1 MRKNPFT
8 FSPIFAPDVPAL
20 YGQGLSDYEILV
32 RVAKTINECAN
43 TINSFEELAKEL
55 EKALNDIDG
64 YVKEEVIKAV
74 KALYDSGELG
84 EIISQ
89 VIANSMTGKTGDFD
103 LSHMGYVLHAAHSYG
118 RSALPPENASLTI
131 DEELYSA
138 LQGNTV
144 FDINGNLFWAC
155 CYVCQN
161 GSDNENNNACRI
173 YVYTINQDGSL
184 SYVTDK
190 EFAVMGHCNSMT
202 YLNGYLYIC
211 PNSYLG
217 TGGGKTTD
225 VHRISFDGSTLG
237 GTIDPDTQLYR
248 AETHTPSP
256 SGFIM
261 NPKYTD
267 YIMAFDNKLYF
278 CDAYMNVYAYNWDS
292 NLVYIVYHNINGIE
306 NNPGGDGASMTENY
320 IYIGASGY
328 RIKRYNK
335 NLGYIDWVYQLPY
348 KANNKAFKIGEVE
361 GFTVRNGVLYLAGF
375 YNLNSEST
383 RSNTYSITHFY
394 RQNLATN
401 NIHIPNFVN
410 WSNGYVRAN
419 ATFAVEGNLPGDR
432 DNPRNDYF
440 TVPCV
445 QVAIDFIES
454 NDYIERGIVSVRQY
468 RNLSTIDIRTTK
480 PITIDGNYYRNNVSH
495 GTSPSIGHIYCWSNS
510 NLYLNNIIIN
520 NRLPFDI
527 NNSNITDN
535 CICNL
540 GGNMS
545 VQNCAF
551 PTGLITNSDK
561 VKYAIKAYH
570 GTLIARTDAD
580 YSTNPETW
588 VENRTTL
595 GVENPAYTAGT
606 DIIRNINQTVTGN

>member
-1 MRKNPFT
+1 MAFNPYFYND
-8 FSPIFAPDVPAL
+8 SPLPMELIYKALTELGDVVPT
-20 YGQGLSDYEILV
+20 
-32 RVAKTINECAN
+32 VAELKVKVDKLIADLDGAIKDEVQCVINEMY
-43 TINSFEELAKEL
+43 E
-55 EKALNDIDG
+55 
-64 YVKEEVIKAV
+64 
-74 KALYDSGELG
+74 SGELA
-84 EIISQ
+84 Q
-89 VIANSMTGKTGDFD
+89 VIAQTIANSMTGKTGDFD
-103 LSHMGYVLHAAHSYG
+103 LAHMAYILHAAHSYG
-118 RSALPPENASLTI
+118 RNELPPEDAALTI
-131 DEELYSA
+131 NEEYYNA
-138 LQGNTV
+138 LQGNCV
-144 FDINGNLFWAC
+144 FDIDGNLFWAC

-161 GSDNENNNACRI
+161 GSDKENNNACRI

-184 SYVTDK
+184 NYVTDK

-217 TGGGKTTD
+217 TGGGSTTD
-225 VHRISFDGSTLG
+225 VHRIAFDGETLG
-237 GTIDPDTQLYR
+237 GTIDPDTQKYR
-248 AETHTPSP
+248 AETQTPAR
-256 SGFIM
+256 GFIVA
-261 NPKYTD
+261 PGYTD
-267 YIMAFDNKLYF
+267 YIMTFNNKLYL
-278 CDAYMNVYAYNWDS
+278 CDRIMNVYSYDWDS
-292 NLVYIVYHNINGIE
+292 NSVQIEYHTINGTDY
-306 NNPGGDGASMTENY
+306 NPGGDGASMSEDY

-348 KANNKAFKIGEVE
+348 KPNNRAFKLGEVE

-401 NIHIPNFVN
+401 NIRIPNFVN

-419 ATFAVEGNLPGDR
+419 AIFAVEGNIPGDR
-432 DNPRNDYF
+432 DNPRSDYF
-440 TVPCV
+440 SVPCA

-480 PITIDGNYYRNNVSH
+480 PITIDGTYYRNNVSR

-510 NLYLNNIIIN
+510 NLYLVNIIVD
-520 NRLPFDI
+520 NRLPLDI
-527 NNSNITDN
+527 NNVNITDN

-551 PTGLITNSDK
+551 PTGLNTNAIN

-570 GTLIARTDAD
+570 GTLNARSDAD
-580 YSTNPETW
+580 YSTSPESW
-588 VENRTTL
+588 VKNRTTR
-595 GVENPAYTAGT
+595 GVKNPAFTAGS